1 MAILSC
7 FCDWLV
13 DAYLIYLE
21 PWCRNAYMDTAL
33 NSRAFVTSALHVS
46 RVNQEFM
53 DTAARM

>member
-1 MAILSC
+1 M
-7 FCDWLV
+7 

-53 DTAARM
+53 DTATGRVFLQDLADMI